1 MLEWILRVRSFLW
14 IEGIDLN
21 QLAYSTCPQVTG
33 LYVVTDLFPFHMQ
46 ARKVRMTVLIRTCVV
61 LTTLL
66 AELVDDGLHHFAVLV
81 SVRIRILRCESYVR
95 FHFS

>member
-14 IEGIDLN
+14 IKGIDLI

-66 AELVDDGLHHFAVLV
+66 AELVDDGLHHFAVPLT
-81 SVRIRILRCESYVR
+81 IHDG
-95 FHFS
+95 FHRRTD